1 MVIESAGVAAIEST
15 QLAPVLHV
23 QLKATG
29 TACRLVLRG
38 DLCDTTLA
46 TLEAQVDKLG
56 CMPCQDVV
64 VDLRWLNSLDTVGAN
79 VLLGISHYVAA
90 RGGSFRVTEARGE
103 VAAILRS
110 VAAELIPACGESG
123 SASAIERVL

>member
-1 MVIESAGVAAIEST
+1 MVMESAGVDAIESA
-15 QLAPVLHV
+15 QLAPVLHI

-46 TLEAQVDKLG
+46 TLEAQVDRLG
-56 CMPCQDVV
+56 CMPCQDVI
-64 VDLRWLNSLDTVGAN
+64 VDLRWLNNLDTVGAN
-79 VLLGISHYVAA
+79 VLLGMSHYVAA
-90 RGGSFRVTEARGE
+90 RGGSFRVTEAQRE

-110 VAAELIPACGESG
+110 VAAELIPPSGEPG
-123 SASAIERVL
+123 SALERVR